1 MAGRGLQTYT
11 DMNKR
16 MQAII
21 LATLTLQPLAWGQVT
36 LRDAFANAPDS
47 IFPLL
52 TRNNRLDCLDF
63 AEGNVTM
70 EVNNLASGQTRIDSI
85 THDYLRIQMTPRSRV
100 ELRMLQ
106 ATEQMPQRICMIH
119 TCMGPAEDSHV
130 TLYGTDWTLL
140 GQVERP
146 KADEFIDD
154 SLEREARGIL
164 TDLSLMR
171 ATFSEG
177 GDSLIWT
184 MPTTEFNKAQRKAA
198 EGHLHS
204 VTTAIV
210 LKPADE

>member
-1 MAGRGLQTYT
+1 MSKRIQT
-11 DMNKR
+11 
-16 MQAII
+16 II
-21 LATLTLQPLAWGQVT
+21 LGMLTLQPLAWGQVT

-70 EVNNLASGQTRIDSI
+70 EVNNLANGKTRIDSI

-106 ATEQMPQRICMIH
+106 SAGQAPQRICMIH

-130 TLYGTDWTLL
+130 TLYATDWTPL

-146 KADEFIDD
+146 RAEEFFDEGM
-154 SLEREARGIL
+154 EREARGIL

-171 ATFSEG
+171 ATFS
-177 GDSLIWT
+177 GDGASLIWT
-184 MPTTEFNKAQRKAA
+184 MPTTELNKAQRKAS

-204 VTTAIV
+204 VTTAI
-210 LKPADE
+210 LPKTAAKQE